1 MAPDSTLSGYPLR
14 GKQGKIIRSLG
25 TAIVRGQHPP
35 GSVLPTE
42 MQLLKRFSVSR
53 TSLREAIKVLTAK
66 GLLESVQRIGTRVR
80 AKDCWDMFDPDVLSW
95 HDISIANEDLLH
107 ELMEVRL
114 IIEPIAARLAAER
127 ATPRDL
133 RVMARTVTAMRA
145 SIDDPKAYEH
155 ADALF
160 HKAVF
165 AATHNRFL
173 MRFFEV
179 IYKFLE
185 VSFRL
190 LQDYA
195 IHNAEERERDCVDH
209 EAISSA
215 IQARTKPAA
224 EELMR
229 KVVVS
234 AKEALELALIS
245 GLKNANAPK

>member
-1 MAPDSTLSGYPLR
+1 MTRESALSGYPLR

-35 GSVLPTE
+35 GSVLPNE
-42 MQLLKRFSVSR
+42 VQLLKRFSVSR

-80 AKDCWDMFDPDVLSW
+80 TKDCWDMFDPDVLSW
-95 HDISIANEDLLH
+95 HDLSIANEDLLH

-114 IIEPIAARLAAER
+114 IMEPMAARLAAQR
-127 ATPRDL
+127 ATPKDL
-133 RVMARTVTAMRA
+133 RLLARAVSAMRA

-155 ADALF
+155 SDALF
-160 HKAVF
+160 HKSVF

-195 IHNAEERERDCVDH
+195 IHNAEDRHRDCLDH
-209 EAISSA
+209 EAICKA
-215 IQARTKPAA
+215 IEQRTMPAA
-224 EELMR
+224 ENAMR
-229 KVVVS
+229 KVVQS
-234 AKEALELALIS
+234 AKEALEVALIS
-245 GLKNANAPK
+245 GLKHE